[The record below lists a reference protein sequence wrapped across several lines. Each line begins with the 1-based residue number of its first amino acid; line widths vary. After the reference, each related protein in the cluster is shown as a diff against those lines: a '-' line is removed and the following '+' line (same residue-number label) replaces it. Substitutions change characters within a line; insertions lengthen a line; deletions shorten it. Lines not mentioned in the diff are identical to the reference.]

1 MKRPSR
7 TTLLILAIALALL
20 AGAAVYFLSRSQDT
34 NNTTPTAASGSDG
47 RKILYW
53 TDPMI
58 PNFRSDKP
66 GKSPM
71 NMQMIPV
78 YAEPDSGTDK
88 GMPTISIQPEVLN
101 NLGVRTYTVTRESR
115 PLSVITHGYLFR
127 ADIGGALRAQV
138 DILDRDAGWVRPG
151 LKAEVRVT
159 AVPGRTWPA
168 VVEYLQP
175 DIDIGSRS
183 LKARVRLTTQD
194 SALRPNLFAE
204 VTILSP
210 PQPKQLAVPREAL
223 IRTGTR
229 TAVVVARGDGR
240 FQPVNVVAGLE
251 SGDWI
256 EIRQGLK
263 EGDKVVVSGQFLI
276 DSESSLRASF
286 ARMNDSGSNADTNA
300 TPDADTGN
308 DIGH

>member
-7 TTLLILAIALALL
+7 TTLFTLTIVLALL
-20 AGAAVYFLSRSQDT
+20 AGTTVYYISRGRDMGDAA
-34 NNTTPTAASGSDG
+34 PAATGG
-47 RKILYW
+47 GERKILYW

-71 NMQMIPV
+71 NMEMVPV
-78 YAEPDSGTDK
+78 YAEPDSGKDN
-88 GMPTISIQPEVLN
+88 GMPVVSIQPQVLN

-115 PLSVITHGYLFR
+115 PRTVITHGYLFR

-168 VVEYLQP
+168 VVDYLQP

-194 SALRPNLFAE
+194 PALRPNMFAE
-204 VTILSP
+204 VTITSP

-256 EIRQGLK
+256 EIRKGLK
-263 EGDKVVVSGQFLI
+263 EGDNVVVSGQFLI

-286 ARMNDSGSNADTNA
+286 ARMDDSGSNADTNA
-300 TPDADTGN
+300 MPNTDTGT
-308 DIGH
+308 DSGH

>member
-7 TTLLILAIALALL
+7 TTLLPLVIILALL
-20 AGAAVYFLSRSQDT
+20 AGAAVYFYSRSQDMH
-34 NNTTPTAASGSDG
+34 NTTPAATSGKDG

-71 NMQMIPV
+71 NMEMIPV
-78 YAEPDSGTDK
+78 YAEPDSGSESGK
-88 GMPTISIQPEVLN
+88 PTVSIQPEVLN
-101 NLGVRTYTVTRESR
+101 NLGVRTYTVTRVSR

-127 ADIGGALRAQV
+127 TDIGGALRAQV

-151 LKAEVRVT
+151 LKAEVRVS

-168 VVEYLQP
+168 LVEYLQP

-194 SALRPNLFAE
+194 SALRPNMFAE
-204 VTILSP
+204 VTISSP
-210 PQPKQLAVPREAL
+210 PQPKQLAVPRESL

-229 TAVVVARGDGR
+229 TTVVIARGEGR
-240 FQPVNVVAGLE
+240 FQPVDVVAGAE

-256 EIRQGLK
+256 EIRKGLK

-286 ARMNDSGSNADTNA
+286 ARMNDSSSNADANA
-300 TPDADTGN
+300 APNAATGN
-308 DIGH
+308 DTEQ